1 MNLHFNASKQTLVV
15 FGDSLSDNGNLFDLI
30 GLPPPP
36 YWEGRSSNGP
46 TYAEQLAVSLGAKLD
61 DLAFAGALASDLS
74 PSPLLDPETGL
85 PLPINLSNQVQTY
98 LAELSGDKPPP
109 HTTAVINIGAND
121 YLHYI
126 LSNLPKDPSTA
137 QTVIGN
143 VIASISGSINE
154 LTQAGVD
161 KVVLYTLPDP
171 AHAPLL
177 SQLPPAVAE
186 FAHQLILLNNAA
198 LEGLAST
205 HPNVQLIDQNALF
218 ETVASDPASFG
229 FTAGLSTELINSTAF
244 APNEVFFF
252 DVEHPTYAGH
262 GVLAAFSDAVLTSAH
277 TQILDGTQPVVHLD
291 DGSNFIFAT
300 PIDHTNPSL
309 SDAYTIFGGSGSSII
324 YAGEGNVTVHGGSGN
339 ELIAAGRGNANLDGG
354 DGDDVLATNSSGV
367 NSLDGGD
374 GTDALIANRAGTN
387 TIEGGGGSDLI
398 VLKEN
403 KSLLA
408 SDGTFNFGAQ
418 IINGGDG
425 HDTLRF
431 VINDQDPVAEAAFMA
446 EFKKI
451 EAAFDAADHHSGTF
465 QVDGLDIRSIERLE
479 LQIASVSKDP
489 NTPFLITHT
498 IAASDGAVDHD
509 HGHVQLSQM
518 IHTAE
523 NFGWFT
529 V

>member
-1 MNLHFNASKQTLVV
+1 MSHGSKQNLVV
-15 FGDSLSDNGNLFDLI
+15 FGDSLSDNGNLFNLI
-30 GLPPPP
+30 GSPPPP

-46 TYAEQLAVSLGAKLD
+46 TYAEQLAALLGAKLD
-61 DLAFAGALASDLS
+61 DLAFAGALAGDLF
-74 PSPLLDPETGL
+74 PGL
-85 PLPINLSNQVQTY
+85 PLPINLSDQIQTY
-98 LAELSGDKPPP
+98 LAELSGHKPPP
-109 HTTAVINIGAND
+109 HTTAVINIGGND
-121 YLHYI
+121 YVHYL
-126 LSNLPKDPSTA
+126 LSSLPKDPSTA
-137 QTVIGN
+137 QTVVGN
-143 VIASISGSINE
+143 VIASINGAISE
-154 LTQAGVD
+154 LAQAGVD
-161 KVVLYTLPDP
+161 NVVLYTLPDP
-171 AHAPLL
+171 AHMPLF

-198 LEGLAST
+198 LEQLAST
-205 HPNVQLIDQNALF
+205 HPNIQLVDENALF

-229 FTAGLSTELINSTAF
+229 LTADLSTELINLIATHSTAF
-244 APNEVFFF
+244 APNEVLFF
-252 DVEHPTYAGH
+252 DTQHPTYAGH
-262 GVLAAFSDAVLTSAH
+262 AGLAAFSDAVLTSDH
-277 TQILDGTQPVVHLD
+277 TRILDGTQAVVHVGH
-291 DGSNFIFAT
+291 GSNFIFAT
-300 PIDHTNPSL
+300 PIDHTNPDL

-354 DGDDVLATNSSGV
+354 KGDDVLATNSSGV

-374 GTDALIANRAGTN
+374 GSDALIANRAGTN
-387 TIEGGGGSDLI
+387 TIEGGRGSDLI

-403 KSLLA
+403 MSLLA

-418 IINGGDG
+418 TIDGGNG

-431 VINDQDPVAEAAFMA
+431 VINDQDPVAEAAFIA

-479 LQIASVSKDP
+479 LQIDSVSKDP

-498 IAASDGAVDHD
+498 VAASDGAVDHD

-518 IHTAE
+518 LHTAE
-523 NFGWFT
+523 NFGWLT